1 MAIIERKD
9 LILVL
14 VSCHRVCFIG
24 TEFKRQSGAPARWF
38 LPFKDPCQCTAVRL
52 GGIYTPASSYRQGA
66 PLYLDELFL
75 SEDPLEI
82 QDYFKCSRTEAG
94 PTEPETTTVGCST
107 PRPLGMEDGTIPDER
122 ISASSYKGPSGSSD
136 ARLNSNWR
144 WTPLSNERSWI
155 EVDLAVST
163 LVSGVITQGGPGGM
177 RYVKR
182 YLVSYQRQH
191 SSDRVHVTDG
201 NGEAKVFTGNSDGNT
216 PVTNTFK
223 ASVLATTVRIEPT
236 EWHHNVGL
244 RFELLGCRLD

>member
-1 MAIIERKD
+1 MDRAAK
-9 LILVL
+9 LVL
-14 VSCHRVCFIG
+14 IVSALTVFLSGVEGTARVCYFGPPPKPDPDNPDHWMKQVMREIRERCPG
-24 TEFKRQSGAPARWF
+24 KRGRSPA
-38 LPFKDPCQCTAVRL
+38 
-52 GGIYTPASSYRQGA
+52 
-66 PLYLDELFL
+66 
-75 SEDPLEI
+75 
-82 QDYFKCSRTEAG
+82 EAG
-94 PTEPETTTVGCST
+94 PTEPGTTAVGCST

-122 ISASSYKGPSGSSD
+122 ISASSYQTFCFGSCLASD
-136 ARLNSNWR
+136 ARLNSNER
-144 WTPLSNERSWI
+144 WAPNSNRGSWI

-163 LVSGVITQGGPGGM
+163 LVSGVITQGGPGGI

-201 NGEAKVFTGNSDGNT
+201 NDEAKVFTGNSDGNT
-216 PVTNTFK
+216 PVTNMFK